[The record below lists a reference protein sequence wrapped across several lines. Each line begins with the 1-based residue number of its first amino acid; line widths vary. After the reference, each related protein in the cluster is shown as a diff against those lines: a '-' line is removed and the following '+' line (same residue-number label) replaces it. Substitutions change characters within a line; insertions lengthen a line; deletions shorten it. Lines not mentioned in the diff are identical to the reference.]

1 MDQDVSLSLPKF
13 ALMILIDVPSSQ
25 VKEEQANHVVLLL
38 FQALI
43 FTNITDMIH
52 FKFSELS
59 H

>member
-25 VKEEQANHVVLLL
+25 VKEEQANDVILSL

-43 FTNITDMIH
+43 FTNITDS
-52 FKFSELS
+52 F
-59 H
+59 